1 MNAVSAPEHGQLSLV
16 DIIDFK
22 WLMAG
27 AGLDVHV
34 ERMQAEPAY
43 ALDCLVRGARSD
55 LRLLRDTARRLA
67 DTLGLVLPAPR
78 R

>member
-1 MNAVSAPEHGQLSLV
+1 MNAVSAPEQGQLSLV

-34 ERMQAEPAY
+34 ERMQAELAY
-43 ALDCLVRGARSD
+43 ARDCLCRGACSD
-55 LRLLRDTARRLA
+55 LRLLRDTAARLA
-67 DTLGLVLPAPR
+67 TTLGVVLPAIPR
-78 R
+78 

>member
-1 MNAVSAPEHGQLSLV
+1 MNAVSAPEQGELALV

-43 ALDCLVRGARSD
+43 ACECLSRGACSD

-67 DTLGLVLPAPR
+67 LTLGVVLPPSR

>member
-1 MNAVSAPEHGQLSLV
+1 MNAVSAPEQGELSLV

-43 ALDCLVRGARSD
+43 ARECLCRGACSD
-55 LRLLRDTARRLA
+55 LGLLRETARRLA
-67 DTLGLVLPAPR
+67 RTLGVALAPVR
-78 R
+78 G